1 MPQLTIEP
9 LGETIEVEE
18 GQTIL
23 DAALRAGVWL
33 PHACCHGRCGTCK
46 VDVVD
51 GEIEHGDASSF
62 ALMDFERDEGKAL
75 ACTATLVSDVTI
87 EAEIEE
93 DEDARRIAVKD
104 FTGVVTAL
112 EMATGD
118 ILVIRM
124 KVEGE
129 PLDFQAGQYINLK
142 VPGIE
147 PARAFSLA
155 NAPGEGE
162 VELHIR
168 KVPGGKATGFLHEG
182 LKVGDK
188 LGFTGP
194 YGRFYVRKS
203 AEKPMIFLAGGS
215 GLSSPK
221 SMIVDLL
228 AEGCELPMTLVHG
241 VRTARDV
248 YFADFFAALAARH
261 PNFRY
266 VPALSQAE
274 ADVPWEGETGFVHE
288 VAERLFEGRFAGH
301 SAYLCGPPVMIE
313 ASIRALMKGRLFEKD
328 IFTEKFLTNSDGEE
342 ALARSPL
349 FKRI

>member
-23 DAALRAGVWL
+23 DAALRAGIWL

-46 VDVVD
+46 VDVVE

-75 ACTATLVSDVTI
+75 ACTATLVGDITI
-87 EAEIEE
+87 EAEIDE
-93 DEDARRIAVKD
+93 DEDARRIAVRD
-104 FTGVVTAL
+104 YSGTVASIAD
-112 EMATGD
+112 ATGD
-118 ILVIRM
+118 IRVIRIALD
-124 KVEGE
+124 GA

-142 VPGIE
+142 VPGVT

-155 NAPGEGE
+155 NAPGESE
-162 VELHIR
+162 VELHVR
-168 KVPGGKATGFLHEG
+168 KVPGGKATGWLHES

-188 LGFTGP
+188 LAFAGP
-194 YGRFYVRKS
+194 FGRFYVRKS

-228 AEGCELPMTLVHG
+228 GEGSDLPITLIHG

-248 YFADFFAALAARH
+248 YFSDFFRALEAEH

-266 VPALSQAE
+266 VPALSQPAE
-274 ADVPWEGETGFVHE
+274 GEAWAGETGFVHE

-301 SAYLCGPPVMIE
+301 SAYLCGPPPMIE
-313 ASIRALMKGRLFEKD
+313 ASIRTLMKGRLFEKD